1 MQKNY
6 DSYSKVYD
14 EVMGK
19 EYQLIYKNL
28 IKKSLGKSNIK
39 NKKILELG
47 CGTGII
53 LSSLSNNNKTF
64 GVDISPEMI
73 KIAKKND
80 KKSTYSIM
88 NMVNFKLPYF
98 YDIIFCSFDSI
109 NHLLNINDWKKTFKA
124 VKKHL
129 NPKGIFIFD
138 FNTIDKFSK
147 INNRTVIRKIKN
159 NYIIM
164 ETRAHDNKCVW
175 DISIF
180 LKEKDNYKLFK
191 EKITEATFPKGQII
205 QILKK
210 YFRNIE
216 VVKEDKDR
224 VFISAKK

>member
-1 MQKNY
+1 
-6 DSYSKVYD
+6 
-14 EVMGK
+14 MGK
-19 EYQLIYKNL
+19 KYQPIYKNL
-28 IKKSLGKSNIK
+28 IKKFLGQGNIK

-53 LSSLSNNNKTF
+53 LSSLSNHNKTF

-80 KKSTYSIM
+80 KKSTYLIM

-109 NHLLNINDWKKTFKA
+109 NHLLNINDWEKTFKS
-124 VKKHL
+124 VEKHL
-129 NPKGIFIFD
+129 NPNGIFLFD

-147 INNRTVIRKIKN
+147 INNKILIKKIKN

-175 DISIF
+175 NISIF
-180 LKEKDNYKLFK
+180 LKEKDSYKLFK
-191 EKITEATFPKGQII
+191 ERITEATFTKSQIM

-210 YFRNIE
+210 YFRNIKAI
-216 VVKEDKDR
+216 KEGKDR
-224 VFISAKK
+224 VFIGAKK